1 MADHQDTGL
10 LGIYT
15 AVGKEQER
23 QALDTVRDVVERLL
37 QEGPSQEELDR
48 AREQAK
54 ANLLMG
60 AESIQARMSHLGASA
75 LLYGRVQETEEI
87 ISLYDSAT
95 RAQLRDLAREIF
107 HWDLASLSALGRV
120 EAGGQYRR
128 WLEG

>member
-1 MADHQDTGL
+1 M
-10 LGIYT
+10 
-15 AVGKEQER
+15 
-23 QALDTVRDVVERLL
+23 ERLL

-107 HWDLASLSALGRV
+107 RWDLASLSALGRV
-120 EAGGQYRR
+120 EAGDQYRR